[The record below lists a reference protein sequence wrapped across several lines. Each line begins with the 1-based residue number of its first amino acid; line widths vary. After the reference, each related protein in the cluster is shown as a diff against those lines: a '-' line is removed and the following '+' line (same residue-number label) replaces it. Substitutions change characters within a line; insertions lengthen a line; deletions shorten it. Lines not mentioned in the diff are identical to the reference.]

1 MMCRINSLVVFLLTH
16 CICAGQ
22 VDVGYIQ
29 YLSSQKLDTEH
40 RQYLAQCASFTS
52 PDSLRYF
59 QLKYQLQYRNSDAF
73 MKLQPAQ
80 SPLFMNDSAALLL
93 TGLWVLEDVY
103 QSRMEPSQWLLASR
117 FQSVQQ
123 LGHVMAMGMQNGKLE
138 PTIQWPSEMVDSWT
152 TLQAY
157 SSKKPWKAALLSTI
171 IPGSGKIYAQRSRV
185 ALMGMIG
192 LSLFG
197 AQSFEA
203 YRKLGIK
210 HPLTIGNIAVFGI
223 FYGGNIYGSARA
235 VKSRRTEL
243 RNKFYKDASFY
254 YRRLHRPLLY

>member
-1 MMCRINSLVVFLLTH
+1 MYRIKCLVVFLIIHGTS
-16 CICAGQ
+16 IAQ

-29 YLSSQKLDTEH
+29 YLSSQKLSTEH
-40 RQYLAQCASFTS
+40 HQYLARCSAYTS
-52 PDSLRYF
+52 PDSMRYF
-59 QLKYQLQYRNSDAF
+59 QLKYQLQYRNSEEF
-73 MKLQPAQ
+73 NKLQPSQ

-103 QSRMEPSQWLLASR
+103 QSRLEPSQWLVSSR

-123 LGHVMAMGMQNGKLE
+123 LGHVMAMGMQHGKLE
-138 PTIQWPSEMVDSWT
+138 SMQQWPSEMIDSWSA
-152 TLQAY
+152 LQAY

-185 ALMGMIG
+185 AWMGMIG
-192 LSLFG
+192 LTLFG
-197 AQSFEA
+197 AQSVEA

-210 HPLTIGNIAVFGI
+210 HPLTIGNMAVFGI
-223 FYGGNIYGSARA
+223 FYGGNIYGSART
-235 VKSRRTEL
+235 VNSRRTEL